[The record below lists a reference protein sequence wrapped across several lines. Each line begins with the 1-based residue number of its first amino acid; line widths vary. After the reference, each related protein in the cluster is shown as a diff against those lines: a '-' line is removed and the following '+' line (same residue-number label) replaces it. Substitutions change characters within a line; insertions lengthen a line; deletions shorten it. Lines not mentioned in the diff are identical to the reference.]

1 MRTDSWR
8 ARSDRNNPDRIPG
21 RRASR
26 RSKDRFAG
34 FLQGLHDPWCGR
46 VTTLR
51 ARILVICVGLV
62 SAPLLAETVAGR
74 FVEVARDETSGHFF
88 SQVIYARTTGELVSC
103 GTRTHAKPIRAHETQ
118 PTSARTGVRS
128 SRHRVST

>member
-1 MRTDSWR
+1 MVLTRPRVTREIDNGHIF
-8 ARSDRNNPDRIPG
+8 RNPAPVWNRIVVG
-21 RRASR
+21 VL
-26 RSKDRFAG
+26 KRF
-34 FLQGLHDPWCGR
+34 HDPWCRR

-51 ARILVICVGLV
+51 AGILVICVGLV
-62 SAPLLAETVAGR
+62 PAPLLAESVASR
-74 FVEVARDETSGHFF
+74 FVEVARDETGGHFF